1 MQNTN
6 TYSMVLRDDEAN
18 ILIAEIST
26 FWDQDRLYKEAEKL
40 KEEFFSDNYD
50 WDPDFYDE
58 LSKRTW
64 LTIYH
69 ADVLDI

>member
-6 TYSMVLRDDEAN
+6 TYSIVLRDDEAN

-26 FWDQDRLYKEAEKL
+26 FWDQDRLYKEIEKL

-50 WDPDFYDE
+50 WDPDFYNE
-58 LSKRTW
+58 LSNRTW

>member
-6 TYSMVLRDDEAN
+6 TYSIVLRDDEAN

-26 FWDQDRLYKEAEKL
+26 FWDQDRLYKEVEKL

-64 LTIYH
+64 LTIYY

>member
-1 MQNTN
+1 MDTN
-6 TYSMVLRDDEAN
+6 TYSIVLRDDEAN

-26 FWDQDRLYKEAEKL
+26 FWDQDRLYKEIEKL

-50 WDPDFYDE
+50 WDPDFYNE

-64 LTIYH
+64 LTIYY